1 MAEMVASRVESSTL
15 SAEGRVV
22 IPASIRKALGLEPGD
37 TLSFRVEGERV
48 LMTTRATAIAE
59 LQQLFA
65 GRRPATGPRASD
77 DLIGERRAEAVRE
90 NLGAS

>member
-15 SAEGRVV
+15 STEGRVV

-37 TLSFRVEGERV
+37 ALSFRVEGQRV
-48 LMTTRATAIAE
+48 LMTTREVAIAE

-65 GRRPATGPRASD
+65 GRGPDSTLLASEE
-77 DLIGERRAEAVRE
+77 LIAERRAEAARE